1 MISAFAPSSL
11 ELSPAILHSSAVGT
25 KLLMRER
32 ERVREREREEGHRFI
47 IKLSDKE
54 RKRVCIC

>member
-1 MISAFAPSSL
+1 MWVFVNKN
-11 ELSPAILHSSAVGT
+11 E
-25 KLLMRER
+25 RER